1 MELFGTVILAA
12 TLLGLLFLSLFKRDS
27 IRYTKMPPGP
37 TPLPV
42 IGNLLQV
49 NGGRPHLS
57 FIKMSE
63 TYSPVMTVHFGQQ
76 PAVVLVGFKAVHEAL
91 VKQADAFSGRAEIPV
106 FMKVNEGYGLVF
118 TNGEHWKQ
126 LRRFSL
132 STFRDFGMGKRS
144 IEEWIQE
151 EARYLVEEVRK
162 NIGHPFDP
170 TFFLSHAASNIICC
184 IIFGQRFGYHNDNFL
199 HLLSLL
205 NTNVRLL
212 SNPFTQLYNIFPSL
226 IKVMPGV
233 YNKIWNN
240 SKQLKQFVSE
250 QIEKHRETLMADSPR
265 DYIDNFLIRMKQEST
280 NPSTE
285 FDVNNLLVNVSNF
298 FTAGTETTS
307 TTLRYGLLILIKYP
321 HFQEKIHQE
330 IDSVIGRERPPF
342 VKDRRNMP
350 FTEAVIHEIQR
361 FIDLLPLSLPHVTTQ
376 DISFRGYNIP
386 AKTVVFPVLHS
397 VLFDKTQWESPYT
410 FNPRHFLDENDQ
422 FKINPAFMPFSAGK
436 RICAGEG
443 LARME
448 LFLFFVSLLQNF
460 SFSSTEDPEKVD
472 LTPYTSSLLNVPQ
485 AYKLNA
491 HKR

>member
-12 TLLGLLFLSLFKRDS
+12 IVLGLLFFSFSKRDT
-27 IRYTKMPPGP
+27 IRYSNMPPGP
-37 TPLPV
+37 TPLPI
-42 IGNLLQV
+42 IGNLLQM

-57 FIKMSE
+57 FLKMSK
-63 TYSPVMTVHFGQQ
+63 TYGPVMTVHLGQQ
-76 PAVVLVGFKAVHEAL
+76 PVVVLVGFEAVHEAL

-106 FMKVNEGYGLVF
+106 FMKVNEGYGIIF
-118 TNGEHWKQ
+118 TNGERWKQ

-151 EARYLVEEVRK
+151 EARHLVKEVRK
-162 NIGHPFDP
+162 NKGHPFDP
-170 TFFLSHAASNIICC
+170 TFFLSRAVSNIICC
-184 IIFGQRFGYHNDNFL
+184 IIFGQRFEYHDDNLL

-205 NTNVRLL
+205 NTNVRLI

-226 IKVMPGV
+226 IKIMPGV
-233 YNKIWNN
+233 YNKISNN
-240 SKQLKQFVSE
+240 AKQLKQFVSE

-265 DYIDNFLIRMKQEST
+265 DYIDNFLIRMKQESG
-280 NPSTE
+280 NPFTE
-285 FDVNNLLVNVSNF
+285 FNGNNLLINVANF
-298 FTAGTETTS
+298 FSAGTETTS

-321 HFQEKIHQE
+321 NLQEKIHQE
-330 IDSVIGRERPPF
+330 IDSVIGRERPPS
-342 VKDRRNMP
+342 VEDRKNMP
-350 FTEAVIHEIQR
+350 FTEAMIHEIQR
-361 FIDLLPLSLPHVTTQ
+361 FIDLVPLNLAHSTTR
-376 DISFRGYNIP
+376 DVIFRGYNIP
-386 AKTVVFPVLHS
+386 AKTVVLPVLHS

-448 LFLFFVSLLQNF
+448 LFLFFVALLQNF
-460 SFSSTEDPEKVD
+460 SFSSSEDPEKID
-472 LTPYTSSLLNVPQ
+472 LSPHASSFVNTPQ
-485 AYKLNA
+485 AYKLYV
-491 HKR
+491 HER

>member
-12 TLLGLLFLSLFKRDS
+12 IVLGLLFFFLSKRHS

-49 NGGRPHLS
+49 DGGRPHLS
-57 FIKMSE
+57 FLKMSE
-63 TYSPVMTVHFGQQ
+63 TYGPVMTVHLGQQ
-76 PAVVLVGFKAVHEAL
+76 PAVVLVGFEAVHEAL
-91 VKQADAFSGRAEIPV
+91 VKHADAFSGRADIPI
-106 FMKVNEGYGLVF
+106 FTRINEGYGLAF
-118 TNGEHWKQ
+118 TNGERWKQ

-170 TFFLSHAASNIICC
+170 TFFLSCAVSNIICC
-184 IIFGQRFGYHNDNFL
+184 IIFGQRFEYHNDNFL
-199 HLLSLL
+199 YLLSLL

-212 SNPFTQLYNIFPSL
+212 GNPFTQLFNIFPSL
-226 IKVMPGV
+226 IKLMPGV
-233 YNKIWNN
+233 YNMIWNN
-240 SKQLKQFVSE
+240 VNCVRQFISE
-250 QIEKHRETLMADSPR
+250 QIVKHRETLMTDSPR
-265 DYIDNFLIRMKQEST
+265 DYIDNFLIRMKQESA

-285 FDVNNLLVNVSNF
+285 FNEKNLLINVANI

-307 TTLRYGLLILIKYP
+307 TTLRYGLLILTKYP
-321 HFQEKIHQE
+321 HYQEKIHQE
-330 IDSVIGRERPPF
+330 IDSVIGRERPAF
-342 VKDRRNMP
+342 VEDRKNMP
-350 FTEAVIHEIQR
+350 FTEAMIHEIQR
-361 FIDLLPLSLPHVTTQ
+361 FIDLLPLSIAHATTQ

-397 VLFDKTQWESPYT
+397 VLFDKKQWGSPYT

-448 LFLFFVSLLQNF
+448 LFLFFVALLQNF
-460 SFSSTEDPEKVD
+460 SFSSSEDPEKIE
-472 LTPYTSSLLNVPQ
+472 LSPHASSFVNTPQ
-485 AYKLNA
+485 AYKLYV
-491 HKR
+491 HER

>member
-12 TLLGLLFLSLFKRDS
+12 IVLGLLFFSFSKRDT
-27 IRYTKMPPGP
+27 IRYSNMPPGP
-37 TPLPV
+37 TPLPI
-42 IGNLLQV
+42 IGNLLQM

-57 FIKMSE
+57 FLKMSK
-63 TYSPVMTVHFGQQ
+63 TYGPVMTVHLGQQ
-76 PAVVLVGFKAVHEAL
+76 PVVVLVGFEAVHEAL

-106 FMKVNEGYGLVF
+106 FMKVNEGYGVIF
-118 TNGEHWKQ
+118 TNGERWKQ

-151 EARYLVEEVRK
+151 EARYLVEEFQK

-170 TFFLSHAASNIICC
+170 TFVLSRAVSNIICC
-184 IIFGQRFGYHNDNFL
+184 IIFGQRFEYHNDNFL

-212 SNPFTQLYNIFPSL
+212 SSPFTQLFNVFPSL
-226 IKVMPGV
+226 IKLMPGV
-233 YNKIWNN
+233 YNMIWNN
-240 SKQLKQFVSE
+240 ANYVKQFISE
-250 QIEKHRETLMADSPR
+250 QIVKHKETLMTDSPR
-265 DYIDNFLIRMKQEST
+265 DYIDNFLIRMKQESA

-285 FDVNNLLVNVSNF
+285 FDVNNLLINVSNF

-321 HFQEKIHQE
+321 HYQEKIHQE
-330 IDSVIGRERPPF
+330 IDSVIGRERLPF
-342 VKDRRNMP
+342 VEDRRNMP
-350 FTEAVIHEIQR
+350 FTDAMIHEIQR
-361 FIDLLPLSLPHVTTQ
+361 FIDLLPLSIAHATTR

-386 AKTVVFPVLHS
+386 AKTVVLPVLHS

-460 SFSSTEDPEKVD
+460 SFSSTEDPEKID
-472 LTPYTSSLLNVPQ
+472 LTPYT
-485 AYKLNA
+485 
-491 HKR
+491 

>member
-12 TLLGLLFLSLFKRDS
+12 ILLGLLFLSLFKRDS

-49 NGGRPHLS
+49 DGGRPHLS
-57 FIKMSE
+57 FLKMSE
-63 TYSPVMTVHFGQQ
+63 TYGPVMTVHFG
-76 PAVVLVGFKAVHEAL
+76 PKPVVVLVGFKAVHEAL

-106 FMKVNEGYGLVF
+106 FMKVNEGYGLAF
-118 TNGEHWKQ
+118 TNGERWKQ

-162 NIGHPFDP
+162 SIGHPFDP
-170 TFFLSHAASNIICC
+170 TFFISCAVSNVISC
-184 IIFGQRFGYHNDNFL
+184 IIFGQRFEYDDDNFL

-205 NTNVRLL
+205 NTYVQLL
-212 SNPFTQLYNIFPSL
+212 SSPFTQLYNIFPSFL
-226 IKVMPGV
+226 KVMPGV
-233 YNKIWNN
+233 YNKILNN
-240 SKQLKQFVSE
+240 AKQLKQFFSE
-250 QIEKHRETLMADSPR
+250 QIVKHRETLIADSPR
-265 DYIDNFLIRMKQEST
+265 DYIDNFLIRMKQESA

-285 FDVNNLLVNVSNF
+285 FNINNLLVNVGNI

-307 TTLRYGLLILIKYP
+307 TTLRYGLLILTKYP
-321 HFQEKIHQE
+321 HYQEKIHQE

-342 VKDRRNMP
+342 VEDRKNMP
-350 FTEAVIHEIQR
+350 FTEAMIHEIQR
-361 FIDLLPLSLPHVTTQ
+361 FIDLLPLSLPHATTQ

-397 VLFDKTQWESPYT
+397 VLFDKTHWESPYT

-422 FKINPAFMPFSAGK
+422 FKVNPAFMPFSAGK
-436 RICAGEG
+436 RICVGEG
-443 LARME
+443 LACME
-448 LFLFFVSLLQNF
+448 LFLFFVTLLQNF
-460 SFSSTEDPEKVD
+460 SFSLSEDPEKID
-472 LTPYTSSLLNVPQ
+472 LNPNASSLLHVPQ
-485 AYKLNA
+485 AYKLSA
-491 HKR
+491 HER